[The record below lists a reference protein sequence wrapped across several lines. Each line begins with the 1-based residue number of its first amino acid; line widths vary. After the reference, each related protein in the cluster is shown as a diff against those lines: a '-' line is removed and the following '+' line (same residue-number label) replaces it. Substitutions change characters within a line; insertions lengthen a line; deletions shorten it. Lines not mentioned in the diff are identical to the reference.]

1 MNTDTHYKS
10 FLWTALMLLT
20 MVGTAQ
26 ERVSKTIEKSFS
38 LSENGELQLEN
49 KYGNITLTGWD
60 QNKVKVVM
68 DVKVNHRKRED
79 AKELL
84 DRIRPEIKSNSSFIS
99 VVSVIANRNSGWF
112 ADFFNKAN
120 PIDTD
125 RSRVQI
131 DYEVFLPKKAK
142 LDITNRFGDIFIE
155 DWTGPLH
162 VVLEHGD
169 LWLNDG
175 LNKADIKLTFGKIRA
190 KDLDYATIML
200 ENGEL
205 TMDEAKN
212 LRLTT
217 EGSEIKIGKANALE
231 LDSNKDEIA
240 INEVGSVFGSLKFST
255 FKLQKLIDDV
265 GLDLKIADFVIYGI
279 GQPDAQIII
288 EQESSD
294 ITLNVGEFSHR
305 FDATLEQGVV
315 RLPKNFENVRS
326 DMLDNGKKLRKIEA
340 TYGDSKT
347 GHISISGSKGIV
359 TIND

>member
-1 MNTDTHYKS
+1 MNTDTHYNS
-10 FLWTALMLLT
+10 FLWMALMLLT

-26 ERVSKTIEKSFS
+26 ERVSKIIEKSFP
-38 LSENGELQLEN
+38 LKENGELQLEN
-49 KYGNITLTGWD
+49 KYGTITLTGWD
-60 QNKVKVVM
+60 QQNVKVVM
-68 DVKVNHRKRED
+68 NAKVNHRKRED
-79 AKELL
+79 AQELL
-84 DRIRPEIKSNSSFIS
+84 DRIHPEIKSNSSFIS

-142 LDITNRFGDIFIE
+142 LDITNRFGDILIE
-155 DWTGPLH
+155 DWSGSLN

-169 LWLNDG
+169 LWLNES
-175 LNKADIKLTFGKIRA
+175 LNKADIQLAFGKIRA
-190 KDLDYATIML
+190 KNLDYTTIIL
-200 ENGEL
+200 DNGEL

-217 EGSEIKIGKANALE
+217 EGSEIKIGKVNALE
-231 LDSNKDEIA
+231 LNSNKDDIA

-255 FKLQKLIDDV
+255 FKLQRLMDDA
-265 GLDLKIADFVIYGI
+265 GLDLKIADFVIYSI
-279 GQPDAQIII
+279 GQADAQIII

-294 ITLNVGEFSHR
+294 ITLNVGEFSHL

-315 RLPKNFENVRS
+315 RLPKSFENVRS